1 MNFPDQEVE
10 SHSAVIRDPELREIA
25 DRIGRNLEAN
35 AELKRTFVPSAQ
47 LPLWP
52 ESARGVP
59 NDILRSALFAAIQGK
74 GRVYFRHK
82 LLASY
87 DGVQIRYTGEQL
99 DQSDL
104 DVWEQ
109 AIHLARLEPLG
120 TACYFT
126 AHGFLRAI
134 KRHAGK
140 SDYLWLQSVI
150 TRLQACVVE
159 ITRHRKIYGRS
170 LVTRFDIDDVTRRFR
185 VAIDP
190 DMLLVYTA
198 GWTSVAWEQRQQLR
212 GKPLALWLHGYYASH
227 AKPVPVKVDTL
238 RSLCGSKDKTLRRR
252 CSKGVDPV
260 LDCDPKLIAID
271 EEADHGVFCPKR
283 RLNNAPQQPGG
294 LLDVISCG
302 FPRAVLLLPKSHCLN
317 RSLLVLEARVELH
330 DDITPVWCTW
340 N

>member
-1 MNFPDQEVE
+1 MDANPDVE
-10 SHSAVIRDPELREIA
+10 IYPAVIRDPELREIA
-25 DRIGRNLEAN
+25 ERISRNLEAS
-35 AELKRTFVPSAQ
+35 AELESTFVSSAQ

-52 ESARGVP
+52 EPARGVP
-59 NDILRSALFAAIQGK
+59 NDILRSALFAAIQRK
-74 GRVYFRHK
+74 GREYFKHK

-87 DGVQIRYTGEQL
+87 EGVQIRYTGEQL

-120 TACYFT
+120 AACYFS
-126 AHGFLRAI
+126 AHAFLRDI
-134 KRHAGK
+134 KRSAGK

-185 VAIDP
+185 VIIDP

-198 GWTSVAWEQRQQLR
+198 GWTGIDWDQRQKLR

-227 AKPVPVKVDTL
+227 ASPVPVYV
-238 RSLCGSKDKTLRRR
+238 KTLRDLSGAKNVQLPGFRR
-252 CSKGVDPV
+252 Q
-260 LDCDPKLIAID
+260 L
-271 EEADHGVFCPKR
+271 R
-283 RLNNAPQQPGG
+283 RAHKDLE
-294 LLDVISCG
+294 DVG
-302 FPRAVLLLPKSHCLN
+302 A
-317 RSLLVLEARVELH
+317 LEAWEIDPRTDLVMAKRGNS
-330 DDITPVWCTW
+330 ITASQRRYLVKKKRGK
-340 N
+340 

>member
-198 GWTSVAWEQRQQLR
+198 GWTSVAWEQRQLLR

-238 RSLCGSKDKTLRRR
+238 RSLCGSKDKTLRSFRQ
-252 CSKGVDPV
+252 
-260 LDCDPKLIAID
+260 KLRIALG
-271 EEADHGVFCPKR
+271 E
-283 RLNNAPQQPGG
+283 
-294 LLDVISCG
+294 
-302 FPRAVLLLPKSHCLN
+302 
-317 RSLLVLEARVELH
+317 LEAIGAIQEKEIDDNDLVHVERGRAISTSQRRHLKRFKARQQL
-330 DDITPVWCTW
+330 
-340 N
+340 